1 MKGMCI
7 TILSLLSLLILI
19 KAFQPAKY
27 LLRTSH
33 KSPHTYFNTK
43 IRLETSLNVQ
53 MDDKTIR
60 DLKRDSSI
68 STRDTVF
75 GDTEKHRLAKRPM
88 FAHFV
93 SWILKKLVF
102 TRTQFV
108 SGLEVHVLSP
118 SNRDILRGR
127 VDTLELKFDKVAYG
141 QVCVL
146 LIKYVYMYKY
156 ICIYR

>member
-1 MKGMCI
+1 MKGI
-7 TILSLLSLLILI
+7 SIAILSFLSLLMVLEAFNPARYILKTSFEDPHITLL
-19 KAFQPAKY
+19 
-27 LLRTSH
+27 SH
-33 KSPHTYFNTK
+33 TK
-43 IRLETSLNVQ
+43 KRLKTSLNVQ

-60 DLKRDSSI
+60 SDMINSYSA
-68 STRDTVF
+68 F
-75 GDTEKHRLAKRPM
+75 GDTDKHRLTKKPM

-118 SNRDILRGR
+118 SNRAILRGR

-141 QVCVL
+141 QV
-146 LIKYVYMYKY
+146 
-156 ICIYR
+156 